1 MTTELR
7 RFNLATTADLEK
19 AVSDLCTGMAAGGL
33 KLVSTFVFQTELIL
47 IFQGQ

>member
-7 RFNLATTADLEK
+7 RIDLTTTANLQK
-19 AVSDLCTGMAAGGL
+19 AVSDLCTNMAAGGL